1 MSHEAHVGLTTRW
14 LASKTPLSKVIPMSK
29 RVAEIVVETLEA
41 AGVRHCYGIVGD
53 TLNHVTD
60 AIHRSSI
67 QWVHMRHEEA
77 GAFAA
82 GADSLISGQLTACAG
97 SCGPGSL
104 HFINGV
110 FESNRNRAPM
120 VLIAS
125 QIVTPELGMEF
136 PQEVDFKAVYGSCSV
151 FCEQVHSPEQAR
163 RVVALACQAA
173 ISRRGVAVVIL
184 PADISQAQVK
194 HDLPFA
200 VHRTAPVLRPNEGEL
215 QRMAELLNRGTKIGI
230 YAGAGCEGAHD
241 ALVALGARLKAPIAH
256 TSRAKDFVEY
266 DNPYNMGM
274 TGIFGIESGYHTL
287 MACDTLLLLGA
298 DFAWGQFYPAKATIV
313 QVDRDGSHL
322 GRRHP
327 VDLGVVGDIGP
338 TLEALLPLLDPREDS
353 GFLDECIAHR
363 DKAMAKRAEEEQ
375 PGEGELI
382 HPQHLTA
389 LLDRY
394 ADDDALFTADGGS
407 PMVWV
412 LRHIRVNGRRRTLP
426 SLLHGTMANA
436 MPQALGLQKAFP
448 QRQVI
453 SLSGDGGIAM
463 LLGDL
468 LTAIQEDLPIKVVVY
483 NNSSLNFVELEQK
496 VEGLLDNYTDLKNPD
511 FGRLAEVIGYYG
523 RTVTRSADLEQAV
536 RDFLAHPG
544 PALLDVHTSPTELV
558 MPPQIEAGQVAG
570 TALYA
575 AKAVLSGRLGDVKEL
590 LTTNFLNKK

>member
-1 MSHEAHVGLTTRW
+1 
-14 LASKTPLSKVIPMSK
+14 MSK
-29 RVAEIVVETLEA
+29 RVAEIVVDALQQ
-41 AGVRHCYGIVGD
+41 AGVRRCYGIVGD

-60 AIHRSSI
+60 AMHGSEIA
-67 QWVHMRHEEA
+67 WVHVRHEEVA
-77 GAFAA
+77 AFAA
-82 GADSLISGQLTACAG
+82 GADSLVSGELTACAG
-97 SCGPGSL
+97 SCGPGGL

-125 QIVTPELGMEF
+125 QVVTSELGMEF
-136 PQEVDFKAVYGSCSV
+136 PQEVDFKAVYGSCTV

-184 PADISQAQVK
+184 PADISQAEVK
-194 HDLPFA
+194 HDVPFS
-200 VHRTAPVLRPNEGEL
+200 VHYTQPVLRPSDAEL
-215 QRMAELLNRGTKIGI
+215 QRIAELLGQGKRIGI
-230 YAGAGCEGAHD
+230 YAGAGCQGAH
-241 ALVALGARLKAPIAH
+241 AQLVELARRLQAPVAH
-256 TSRAKDFVEY
+256 TSRAKDFVEP

-274 TGIFGIESGYHTL
+274 TGIFGIESGFHTL
-287 MACDTLLLLGA
+287 MECDTLLLLGA
-298 DFAWGQFYPAKATIV
+298 DFAWGQFYPDKATII

-327 VDLGVVGDIGP
+327 VNLGVVGDIAP
-338 TLEALLPLLDPREDS
+338 TLDALLPMLPPREDS
-353 GFLDECIAHR
+353 SFLDECIEHR
-363 DKAMAKRAEEEQ
+363 DKALKKREQEEQ

-389 LLDRY
+389 LLSKY
-394 ADDDALFTADGGS
+394 ATDDALFTADGGS

-412 LRHIRVNGRRRTLP
+412 LRHIRVNGRRRTLT

-448 QRQVI
+448 GRQVI
-453 SLSGDGGIAM
+453 SLSGDGGLAM

-468 LTAIQEDLPIKVVVY
+468 LTAVQENLPIKVVVF
-483 NNSSLNFVELEQK
+483 NNGSLNFVELEQK

-511 FGRLAEVIGYYG
+511 FGRLAEVIGFHG
-523 RTVTRSADLEQAV
+523 RTVTRSEDLEEAV
-536 RDFLAHPG
+536 QDFLAQRG
-544 PALLDVHTSPTELV
+544 PALLDVHTSRAELV
-558 MPPQIEAGQVAG
+558 MPPQIEAKQVAG

-575 AKAVLSGRLGDVKEL
+575 AKAVLNGRFDDVKHL
-590 LTTNFLNKK
+590 LVDNFLKK

>member
-1 MSHEAHVGLTTRW
+1 
-14 LASKTPLSKVIPMSK
+14 MSK
-29 RVAEIVVETLEA
+29 RVAEIVVDTLRQ
-41 AGVRHCYGIVGD
+41 AGVRRCYGIVGD

-60 AIHRSSI
+60 ALHRSEI
-67 QWVHMRHEEA
+67 DWVHVRHEEVA
-77 GAFAA
+77 AFAA
-82 GADSLISGQLTACAG
+82 GADSLVSGELTACAG
-97 SCGPGSL
+97 SCGPGGL

-125 QIVTPELGMEF
+125 QVVTSELGMEF
-136 PQEVDFKAVYGSCSV
+136 PQEVDFKAVYASCSV

-184 PADISQAQVK
+184 PADISQAEVK
-194 HDLPFA
+194 HDVPFS
-200 VHRTAPVLRPNEGEL
+200 VHYTQPVLRPSDAEL
-215 QRMAELLNRGTKIGI
+215 QRIAELLGQGKRIGV
-230 YAGAGCEGAHD
+230 YAGAGCQGAH
-241 ALVALGARLKAPIAH
+241 AQLRELARRLQAPVAH
-256 TSRAKDFVEY
+256 TSRAKDFVEP

-274 TGIFGIESGYHTL
+274 TGIFGIESGFHTL
-287 MACDTLLLLGA
+287 TECDTLLLLGA
-298 DFAWGQFYPAKATIV
+298 DFAWGQFYPEKATII

-327 VDLGVVGDIGP
+327 VSLGVVGDIAP
-338 TLEALLPLLDPREDS
+338 TLDALLPMLPPREDS
-353 GFLDECIAHR
+353 SFLDECIERR
-363 DKAMAKRAEEEQ
+363 DRALKKREQEEQ

-389 LLDRY
+389 LLSKY
-394 ADDDALFTADGGS
+394 ASDDALFTADGGS

-412 LRHIRVNGRRRTLP
+412 LRHIRVNGRRRTLT

-448 QRQVI
+448 GRQVI
-453 SLSGDGGIAM
+453 SLSGDGGLAM

-468 LTAIQEDLPIKVVVY
+468 LTAVQEDLPIKVVVF
-483 NNSSLNFVELEQK
+483 NNGSLNFVELEQK

-511 FGRLAEVIGYYG
+511 FGRLAEVIGFHG
-523 RTVTRSADLEQAV
+523 RTVTRAEDLEEAV
-536 RDFLAHPG
+536 QDFLAQRG
-544 PALLDVHTSPTELV
+544 PALLDVHTSRAELV
-558 MPPQIEAGQVAG
+558 MPPQIEAKQVAG

-575 AKAVLSGRLGDVKEL
+575 AKAVLNGRFDDVKHL
-590 LTTNFLNKK
+590 LVDNFLKK

>member
-1 MSHEAHVGLTTRW
+1 
-14 LASKTPLSKVIPMSK
+14 MSK

-136 PQEVDFKAVYGSCSV
+136 PQEVDFKAVYSSCSV

-194 HDLPFA
+194 HDVPFA
-200 VHRTAPVLRPNEGEL
+200 VHHTAPVLRPNDGEL
-215 QRMAELLNRGTKIGI
+215 QRMAELLDRGTKIGI

-298 DFAWGQFYPAKATIV
+298 DFAWGQFYPDKATIV

-327 VDLGVVGDIGP
+327 IDLGVVGDIGP
-338 TLEALLPLLDPREDS
+338 TLEALLPLLTQREDS

-394 ADDDALFTADGGS
+394 ADNDALFTADGGS

-544 PALLDVHTSPTELV
+544 AALLDVHTSPTELV

>member
-1 MSHEAHVGLTTRW
+1 
-14 LASKTPLSKVIPMSK
+14 MSK

-136 PQEVDFKAVYGSCSV
+136 PQEVDFKAVYSSCSV

-194 HDLPFA
+194 HDVPFA
-200 VHRTAPVLRPNEGEL
+200 VHHAAPVLRPNDGEL
-215 QRMAELLNRGTKIGI
+215 QRMAELLDRGTKIGI

-298 DFAWGQFYPAKATIV
+298 DFAWGQFYPDKATIV

-327 VDLGVVGDIGP
+327 IDLGVVGDIGP
-338 TLEALLPLLDPREDS
+338 TLEALLPLLAQREDS

-389 LLDRY
+389 LLDRH

>member
-1 MSHEAHVGLTTRW
+1 
-14 LASKTPLSKVIPMSK
+14 MSK

-136 PQEVDFKAVYGSCSV
+136 PQEVDFKAVYSSCSV

-194 HDLPFA
+194 HDVSFA
-200 VHRTAPVLRPNEGEL
+200 VHHAAPVLRPNDGEL
-215 QRMAELLNRGTKIGI
+215 QRMAELLDRGTKIGI

-298 DFAWGQFYPAKATIV
+298 DFAWGQFYPDKATIV

-327 VDLGVVGDIGP
+327 IDLGVVGDIGP
-338 TLEALLPLLDPREDS
+338 TLEALLPLLTQREDS

>member
-1 MSHEAHVGLTTRW
+1 MVKH
-14 LASKTPLSKVIPMSK
+14 
-29 RVAEIVVETLEA
+29 VAEIVVETLQA

-60 AIHRSSI
+60 AIRRSQI
-67 QWVHMRHEEA
+67 EWIHVRHEEVA
-77 GAFAA
+77 ALAA
-82 GADSLISGQLTACAG
+82 GADSLIGGTLTACAG
-97 SCGPGSL
+97 SCGPGGL

-110 FESNRNRAPM
+110 FETQRNRAPM

-125 QIVTPELGMEF
+125 QVATTELGMEF
-136 PQEVDFKAVYGSCSV
+136 PQEVDFKAIYAGCSV
-151 FCEQVHSPEQAR
+151 FCEQVYNAEQAR

-184 PADISQAQVK
+184 PVDISQAPVH
-194 HDLPFA
+194 HDRPFS
-200 VHRTAPVLRPNEGEL
+200 VHYARPVLRPADDEL
-215 QRMAELLNRGTKIGI
+215 RQIADLLENAGKIGI
-230 YAGAGCEGAHD
+230 YAGAGCEHAHD
-241 ALVALGARLKAPIAH
+241 ELVALAARLQAPVAH

-298 DFAWGQFYPAKATIV
+298 DFAWGQYYPDKATLI
-313 QVDRDGSHL
+313 QVDHDGSHL

-327 VDLGVVGDIGP
+327 VNLGVVGDIKH
-338 TLEALLPLLDPREDS
+338 TLSALLPLLTQREDRA
-353 GFLDECIAHR
+353 FLDECRQHR
-363 DKAMAKRAEEEQ
+363 DKAQARREKEEQ
-375 PGEGELI
+375 PGEGALI

-394 ADDDALFTADGGS
+394 AADDALFVADCGS
-407 PMVWV
+407 PMVWL
-412 LRHIRVNGRRRTLP
+412 LRHIHVNGRRRTLT

-453 SLSGDGGIAM
+453 ALCGDGGLSM

-468 LTAIQEDLPIKVVVY
+468 LTVIQEQLPVKLVVF
-483 NNSSLNFVELEQK
+483 NNGSLNFVELEQK
-496 VEGLLDNYTDLKNPD
+496 VDGLLDSYTELRNPD
-511 FGRLAEVIGYYG
+511 FARLAEVIGLYG
-523 RTVTRSADLEQAV
+523 IGVTRSEDVEPAV
-536 RDFLAHPG
+536 RAFLQHPG

-558 MPPQIEAGQVAG
+558 MPPTVELGQVAG

-575 AKAVLSGRLGDVKEL
+575 AKALLAGRVGDVKAL
-590 LTTNFLNKK
+590 LLDNFGKK

>member
-1 MSHEAHVGLTTRW
+1 
-14 LASKTPLSKVIPMSK
+14 MSK
-29 RVAEIVVETLEA
+29 RVAEIVVDTLQQ
-41 AGVRHCYGIVGD
+41 AGVRRCYGIVGD

-60 AIHRSSI
+60 ALHRSEI
-67 QWVHMRHEEA
+67 DWVHVRHEEVA
-77 GAFAA
+77 AFAA
-82 GADSLISGQLTACAG
+82 GADSLVSGELTACAG
-97 SCGPGSL
+97 SCGPGGL

-125 QIVTPELGMEF
+125 QVVTSELGMEF
-136 PQEVDFKAVYGSCSV
+136 PQEVDFKAVYASCSV

-184 PADISQAQVK
+184 PADISQAEVK
-194 HDLPFA
+194 HDVPFS
-200 VHRTAPVLRPNEGEL
+200 VHYTQPVLRPSDAEL
-215 QRMAELLNRGTKIGI
+215 QRITELLGQGKRIGI
-230 YAGAGCEGAHD
+230 YAGAGCQGAH
-241 ALVALGARLKAPIAH
+241 AQLLELARRLQAPIAH
-256 TSRAKDFVEY
+256 TSRAKDFVEP

-274 TGIFGIESGYHTL
+274 TGIFGIESGFHTL
-287 MACDTLLLLGA
+287 MECDTLLLLLGA
-298 DFAWGQFYPAKATIV
+298 DFAWGQFYPDKATII

-327 VDLGVVGDIGP
+327 VNLGVVGDIAP
-338 TLEALLPLLDPREDS
+338 TLDALLPMLPPREDS
-353 GFLDECIAHR
+353 SFLDECIERR
-363 DKAMAKRAEEEQ
+363 DKALKKREQEEQ

-389 LLDRY
+389 LLSKY
-394 ADDDALFTADGGS
+394 ASNDALFTADGGS

-412 LRHIRVNGRRRTLP
+412 LRHIRVNGRRRTLT

-448 QRQVI
+448 GRQVI
-453 SLSGDGGIAM
+453 SLSGDGGLAM

-468 LTAIQEDLPIKVVVY
+468 LTAVQENLPIKVVVF
-483 NNSSLNFVELEQK
+483 NNGSLNFVELEQK

-511 FGRLAEVIGYYG
+511 FGRLAEVIGFHG
-523 RTVTRSADLEQAV
+523 RTVTRSEDLEEAV
-536 RDFLAHPG
+536 QDFLSQRG
-544 PALLDVHTSPTELV
+544 PALLDVHTSRAELV
-558 MPPQIEAGQVAG
+558 MPPQIEAKQVAG

-575 AKAVLSGRLGDVKEL
+575 AKAVLNGRFDDVKHL
-590 LTTNFLNKK
+590 LVDNFLKK

>member
-1 MSHEAHVGLTTRW
+1 
-14 LASKTPLSKVIPMSK
+14 MSK
-29 RVAEIVVETLEA
+29 RVAEIVVDALQQ
-41 AGVRHCYGIVGD
+41 AGVRRCYGIVGD

-60 AIHRSSI
+60 AMHGSEIA
-67 QWVHMRHEEA
+67 WVHVRHEEVA
-77 GAFAA
+77 AFAA
-82 GADSLISGQLTACAG
+82 GADSLVSGELTACAG
-97 SCGPGSL
+97 SCGPGGL

-125 QIVTPELGMEF
+125 QVVTSELGMEF
-136 PQEVDFKAVYGSCSV
+136 PQEVDFKAVYGSCTV

-184 PADISQAQVK
+184 PADISQAEVK
-194 HDLPFA
+194 HDVPFS
-200 VHRTAPVLRPNEGEL
+200 VHYTQPVLRPSDAEL
-215 QRMAELLNRGTKIGI
+215 QRITELLGQGKRIGI
-230 YAGAGCEGAHD
+230 YAGAGCQGAH
-241 ALVALGARLKAPIAH
+241 AQLLELARRLQAPIAH
-256 TSRAKDFVEY
+256 TSRAKDFVEP

-274 TGIFGIESGYHTL
+274 TGIFGIESGFHTL
-287 MACDTLLLLGA
+287 MECDTLLLLGA
-298 DFAWGQFYPAKATIV
+298 DFAWGQFYPDKATII

-327 VDLGVVGDIGP
+327 VNLGVVGDIAP
-338 TLEALLPLLDPREDS
+338 TLDALLPMLPPREDS
-353 GFLDECIAHR
+353 SFLDECIERR
-363 DKAMAKRAEEEQ
+363 DKALKKREQEEQ

-389 LLDRY
+389 LLSKY
-394 ADDDALFTADGGS
+394 ASEDALFTADGGS

-412 LRHIRVNGRRRTLP
+412 LRHIRVNGRRRTLT

-448 QRQVI
+448 GRQVI
-453 SLSGDGGIAM
+453 SLSGDGGLAM

-468 LTAIQEDLPIKVVVY
+468 LTAVQENLPIKVVVF
-483 NNSSLNFVELEQK
+483 NNGSLNFVELEQK

-511 FGRLAEVIGYYG
+511 FGRLAEVIGFHG
-523 RTVTRSADLEQAV
+523 RTVTRSEDLEEAV
-536 RDFLAHPG
+536 QDFLSQRG
-544 PALLDVHTSPTELV
+544 PALLDVHTSRAELV
-558 MPPQIEAGQVAG
+558 MPPQIEAKQVAG

-575 AKAVLSGRLGDVKEL
+575 AKAVLNGRFDDVKHL
-590 LTTNFLNKK
+590 LVDNFLKK